1 MLDAGIKENDID
13 IIKALNDILLY
24 YASANNM
31 EKLNKKQEVIN
42 DFFSYSNSRLEEEEE
57 EKV

>member
-1 MLDAGIKENDID
+1 MFDAGIKENDID

-24 YASANNM
+24 YASASNM

>member
-1 MLDAGIKENDID
+1 MFDAGIKENDID